1 MVLGALATEAK
12 RLHSVSM
19 NIAESGFEVLYEEG
33 SCVAVAKRGGLL
45 TQAARGIDSLEVR
58 IKKFLMAR
66 EKREGGVY
74 LGMVHRLDRPV
85 SGVLV
90 MGTNRRT
97 ARRLAEQFQG
107 RMVHKVYWALVE
119 GRFEEDEG
127 TWRDYLRKIPNVAHA
142 EVVEEN
148 SPGAREAILKY
159 HVVQRRDNLTWLQL
173 QLETGRMHQI
183 RVQAAARGCPIV
195 GDQQYGAKLTFGP
208 QCEDVRERL
217 IGLHARELGFRQPKS
232 WERILVEAPLPTP
245 WHELGITEDVATE
258 TCKQLPIQ
266 ASKWI

>member
-1 MVLGALATEAK
+1 
-12 RLHSVSM
+12 M
-19 NIAESGFEVLYEEG
+19 NTAETDFAILYEDG
-33 SCVAVAKRGGLL
+33 PCLAVAKPGGLL
-45 TQAARGIDSLEVR
+45 TQAARGVDSLEVR
-58 IKKFLMAR
+58 IKEFLKVRDA
-66 EKREGGVY
+66 KQGDVY

-97 ARRLAEQFQG
+97 ARRLAEQFEG

-119 GRFEEDEG
+119 GRIDEDAG
-127 TWRDYLRKIPNVAHA
+127 TWRDSLRKIPNVAQA

-148 SPGAREAILKY
+148 SPDAREAILKY
-159 HVVQRRDNLTWLQL
+159 QVIQRRDQLTWLQI

-183 RVQAAARGCPIV
+183 RVQAAARGCPVV
-195 GDQQYGAKLTFGP
+195 GDEQYGAKLPFGT
-208 QCEDVRERL
+208 QFEDARQRW

-245 WHELGITEDVATE
+245 WHDLGITEEVAVAARQRLAT
-258 TCKQLPIQ
+258 QPD
-266 ASKWI
+266 

>member
-1 MVLGALATEAK
+1 
-12 RLHSVSM
+12 M
-19 NIAESGFEVLYEEG
+19 NIAETGFDVLYEEG
-33 SCVAVAKRGGLL
+33 ACLAVAKPGGLL

-58 IKKFLMAR
+58 IKEFIAAR
-66 EKREGGVY
+66 EERKGGIY

-97 ARRLAEQFQG
+97 ARRLAEQFEG

-119 GRFEEDEG
+119 GQIDGDEG

-148 SPGAREAILKY
+148 SPGAREAILRY
-159 HVVQRRDNLTWLQL
+159 QVVHRYDKLCWLQI
-173 QLETGRMHQI
+173 QLKTGRMHQI

-195 GDQQYGAKLTFGP
+195 GDQQYGAKQPFGP
-208 QCEDVRERL
+208 QFEDQRERL

-232 WERILVEAPLPTP
+232 WEQILIEAPLPTP
-245 WHELGITEDVATE
+245 WHDLGITAAVATE
-258 TCKQLPIQ
+258 THQRIAIRPG
-266 ASKWI
+266 KWT